1 MHASCKFTGK
11 HCVYHA
17 MPFDPALALEY
28 LRDDMN
34 SEMGLAA
41 RSGSGMPLV
50 LSGFIRHFYAQRRE
64 SLGQLFGDDI
74 AYSHAMRLAVPQFGV
89 NIVRGCAS
97 PVVKT

>member
-1 MHASCKFTGK
+1 
-11 HCVYHA
+11 
-17 MPFDPALALEY
+17 MPFDPALALEC

-34 SEMGLAA
+34 SEMGLTP
-41 RSGSGMPLV
+41 RSGSRMPRV
-50 LSGFIRHFYAQRRE
+50 LSGFIQHFYAQGRE

-74 AYSHAMRLAVPQFGV
+74 AYSHGMRVAMPRFGV